1 MTAEKIKGGPS
12 RVKAV
17 SAWGE
22 FCLALK
28 EDGTVYSWGANTK
41 GRAGQPSS
49 TVNSG
54 KPTKVAQLRNI
65 VAISAGYWHS
75 LALDSRG
82 KIFSTGNNKNGEL
95 GRDGNGEEYEFVEVP
110 SPEGVVFTSIAA
122 GFSVSFAID
131 QNGQLYSF
139 G

>member
-1 MTAEKIKGGPS
+1 M
-12 RVKAV
+12 
-17 SAWGE
+17 
-22 FCLALK
+22 
-28 EDGTVYSWGANTK
+28 ANI
-41 GRAGQPSS
+41 A
-49 TVNSG
+49 

-82 KIFSTGNNKNGEL
+82 KIFSSGSNKNGEL
-95 GRDGNGEEYEFVEVP
+95 GRDGSSEEFAFAEVP

-139 G
+139 GQSKLSL